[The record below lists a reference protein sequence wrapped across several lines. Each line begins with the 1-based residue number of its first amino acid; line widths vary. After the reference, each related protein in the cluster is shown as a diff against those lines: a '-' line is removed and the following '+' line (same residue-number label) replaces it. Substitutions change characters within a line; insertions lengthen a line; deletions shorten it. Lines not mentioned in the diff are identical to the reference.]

1 MLVTL
6 KQVLKVPAK
15 AHLLTADSE
24 AEAIAQHESPLQ
36 NCQNMHWMHDQC
48 CSHHDE
54 APAVNADRESY
65 LLGMSVRNKEVES
78 LLASPPLETE
88 NLEMCKQNPQPADS
102 NQNNLKE
109 GRGSCP
115 TADMPARRKRRRRR
129 VKSKLR
135 PRQLSSTDG
144 VHKIAENFMVNYR
157 EVVKTVRDAVFWL
170 KRAWRV
176 IKQGKVASYFALERL
191 VQAVQGPVKVKNSY
205 SCKRQECLRMI
216 VWCFVLGPDK
226 LRKSWDLDDPDR
238 VLNDGLLYSSKK
250 VGGLSGI
257 SGEFRKWE
265 RKEGYVDC
273 RQDRERGA
281 MVHEDE
287 LVISHFEARFGEVN
301 CD

>member
-6 KQVLKVPAK
+6 QQVLKVPAK
-15 AHLLTADSE
+15 AHLLIADSE
-24 AEAIAQHESPLQ
+24 AEAMAQHESPLQ
-36 NCQNMHWMHDQC
+36 NCQNMEWMHYQC

-54 APAVNADRESY
+54 VPAVNTDGQSY
-65 LLGMSVRNKEVES
+65 LLSMSTQNREVES
-78 LLASPPLETE
+78 FHASPPVQAE
-88 NLEMCKQNPQPADS
+88 NPEVHEKNTKQVDS
-102 NQNNLKE
+102 NQCNLKE

-115 TADMPARRKRRRRR
+115 TADVPVPRKRRRGM
-129 VKSKLR
+129 KSKLL
-135 PRQLSSTDG
+135 PRQLSSTDA
-144 VHKIAENFMVNYR
+144 VDKIAENFKVNYR
-157 EVVKTVRDAVFWL
+157 EVVRTVRDAVFWL

-226 LRKSWDLDDPDR
+226 LRKIWDLDDPDR

-287 LVISHFEARFGEVN
+287 FVISHFEAKFGVVN